1 MSEQNKNN
9 KTVTFLD
16 SVGRLIFGVEVSEKN
31 TEKTIAVQN
40 PVVLHITNENERM
53 SVRILPIIFR
63 EFLADK
69 TQNCIVNYPLDNI
82 STTNIKEFDFRLN
95 AQYEQ
100 MFNPNNMFVP
110 PQQEQSSKQQE
121 QPKIV
126 NLFDE

>member
-1 MSEQNKNN
+1 MSEQNKNK

-16 SVGRLIFGVEVSEKN
+16 SVGRLIFGIEVPENN

-53 SVRILPIIFR
+53 SVRIIPTIFR

-69 TQNCIVNYPLDNI
+69 SQECIVNYPIDHI
-82 STTNIKEFDFRLN
+82 CTTNITEFDFRLN

-110 PQQEQSSKQQE
+110 PQQEQAPPKNE
-121 QPKIV
+121 QPKVV

>member
-16 SVGRLIFGVEVSEKN
+16 SVGRLIFGIEVSEKN

-53 SVRILPIIFR
+53 SVRILPTIFR

-69 TQNCIVNYPLDNI
+69 TQDCIVNYPLDNI
-82 STTNIKEFDFRLN
+82 CTTNIKEFDFRLN

-110 PQQEQSSKQQE
+110 PQQEQSSNQKE